1 MLYRLQVSQ
10 SSLTESQRT
19 ASELG
24 QKLQEIQLA
33 RSSAEQ
39 VNHHDLTLIW
49 PNNVL
54 ISTVWYQDSLISHSH
69 STLGSSY

>member
-39 VNHHDLTLIW
+39 VNHHDHLFSGHYNLA
-49 PNNVL
+49 
-54 ISTVWYQDSLISHSH
+54 Q
-69 STLGSSY
+69 